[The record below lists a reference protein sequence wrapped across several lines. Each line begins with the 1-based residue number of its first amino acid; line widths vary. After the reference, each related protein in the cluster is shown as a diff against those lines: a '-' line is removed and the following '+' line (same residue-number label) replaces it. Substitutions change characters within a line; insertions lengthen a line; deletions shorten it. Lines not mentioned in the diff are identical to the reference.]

1 MKISELCRRADVAA
15 TTLKYY
21 IREGLVAE
29 GLRSAPNR
37 TDYDEDHVHRIRLV
51 RALIETGGLSIASAR
66 HVLAVIDAEGTDL
79 AFAFE
84 AIQNALGAT
93 GRAGERSAS
102 TKAQERVM
110 ALVNG
115 SGWAVTPGNPGIELA
130 ARALDGLST
139 IGFTPSDEFLAGYAT
154 ACLGI
159 AQADLGALT
168 TRDSPELVL
177 ELMVVGTV
185 MGDVLMSGLRRLAQ
199 ESTAAT
205 VFPVS
210 GRNSNEKREQ

>member
-1 MKISELCRRADVAA
+1 MKISELCRRADVVP

-21 IREGLVAE
+21 IREGLVGE
-29 GLRSAPNR
+29 GRRDGPNR
-37 TDYDEDHVHRIRLV
+37 TDYDEDHVHRVRLV

-66 HVLAVIDAEGTDL
+66 HVLEVIDAEGTDL

-93 GRAGERSAS
+93 GRLGEHAASAE
-102 TKAQERVM
+102 ARERVR
-110 ALVNG
+110 ALVEA
-115 SGWAVTPGNPGIELA
+115 SDWAVTPSNPGIELA

-139 IGFTPSDEFLAGYAT
+139 IHFTPSDEFLTGYAT

-159 AQADLGALT
+159 ARADLGALT

-199 ESTAAT
+199 ESAAAT
-205 VFPVS
+205 IFPVS
-210 GRNSNEKREQ
+210 RQNSNEKREQ